1 MSQVA
6 KVFLVSGNHEKAEEI
21 WKKAID
27 FANGHVEEYK
37 YGYEN
42 LTNLPDC
49 FVMLGLIAQKDEK
62 KIDFYNESID
72 IIDEILKSK
81 PSVYTKLMKARI
93 LRMLESPY
101 VHVGKE
107 CEAQKCCELSF
118 EISKELYDQYKTT
131 DIIDNY
137 AVAFCDRGYFYKSCN
152 KKQDAFKWLSQCIDF
167 IKGIEK
173 KTDSLYSTLASAYQ
187 LTAVLSDEYNVDLLV
202 SSLKIWEYLNEKNNG
217 EYDMDVQYVKSL
229 IQGQ

>member
-1 MSQVA
+1 MRYSILDYEECDNADEIIYLMSQVA

-72 IIDEILKSK
+72 IIDEILKASHQ
-81 PSVYTKLMKARI
+81 YI
-93 LRMLESPY
+93 L
-101 VHVGKE
+101 
-107 CEAQKCCELSF
+107 
-118 EISKELYDQYKTT
+118 
-131 DIIDNY
+131 N
-137 AVAFCDRGYFYKSCN
+137 
-152 KKQDAFKWLSQCIDF
+152 
-167 IKGIEK
+167 
-173 KTDSLYSTLASAYQ
+173 
-187 LTAVLSDEYNVDLLV
+187 
-202 SSLKIWEYLNEKNNG
+202 
-217 EYDMDVQYVKSL
+217 
-229 IQGQ
+229 